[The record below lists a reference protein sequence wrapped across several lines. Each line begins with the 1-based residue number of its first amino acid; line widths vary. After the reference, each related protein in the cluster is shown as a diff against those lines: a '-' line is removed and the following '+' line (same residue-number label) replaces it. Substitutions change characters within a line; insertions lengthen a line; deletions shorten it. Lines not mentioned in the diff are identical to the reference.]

1 MSIIIRFFAI
11 IMSII
16 IRLFA
21 IIMSIIIR
29 FFAIIIKI
37 LHLSTFK
44 TPNKKDIGLKDD
56 IALF

>member
-1 MSIIIRFFAI
+1 MP
-11 IMSII
+11 
-16 IRLFA
+16 
-21 IIMSIIIR
+21 IIIR